1 MVLKMTADLEI
12 NYRLLFQNMREAFF
26 LAEPVYDE
34 SEAPADWRF
43 LDANAAY
50 AEMAGFPLEQIIGNL
65 NSRLFPGAEPAWIKT
80 IAQVAR
86 TGKPVT
92 IEEYS
97 DCTGRW
103 YSIRYYSPQPGL
115 TANIISDITESKL
128 AEQNLAESQMI
139 THTGSYSWDLGN
151 HRLVWS
157 EELYRILGLK
167 PGQIQPSPETYYAH
181 IHPDDREK
189 VLGQIR
195 LAIEKGITGPS
206 EHRIL
211 LPDGTQ
217 KYVRVQSKIMRVR
230 EGKGV
235 VLSGVVQDITERIK
249 TEEALIRNKERF
261 SRAFYSS
268 PAPSLLVTIRQGRF
282 VDVNESWLKLTG
294 YDRDEVI
301 GRTTRDLSIWAEPDY
316 PVYIKTK
323 LLNNGFVKNEAGQIR
338 TKTGEVRELLWS
350 AELDKVLGE
359 DIVLVI
365 AQDITEIKRA
375 QDVLQ
380 KSKDLLEEMVR
391 ERTVQLSEI
400 NKDLLAEIEGRKRT
414 EMQLLAAR
422 NDLRAMASEII
433 LTEEKS
439 KKQFAANLHDT
450 VVQTLGAAKLR
461 SQLLYEYLSEA
472 GEMEFAE
479 LQSLLSQSIKE
490 ARQIMTDL
498 SPPILHEFGLIP
510 ALEWLSERFGSQ
522 NGLNITFRGCEISEP
537 LTQEVQTLLFQSARE
552 LLLNVVKHARAG
564 NIRVSAIQIGHY
576 IRVTVKDD
584 GVGFNGKISFREDQ
598 CGYGLFSIR
607 ERLNHL
613 GGNLVIKSKPGHGT
627 RVSMVS
633 PMNIEKFEPSRT
645 WKSSQSRS

>member
-1 MVLKMTADLEI
+1 MTTDLEI

-26 LAEPVYDE
+26 LAEPIHDE
-34 SEAPADWRF
+34 SGEPADWRF

-50 AEMAGFPLEQIIGNL
+50 AEMVGFPLEQIIGNL
-65 NSRLFPGAEPAWIKT
+65 NSRLFPGAEPVLIKT
-80 IAQVAR
+80 VAQVAR

-97 DCTGRW
+97 ECTGRW
-103 YSIRYYSPQPGL
+103 HSIRYYSPQPGL
-115 TANIISDITESKL
+115 TANITSDITESKL
-128 AEQNLAESQMI
+128 AGQNLAESQMI
-139 THTGSYSWDLGN
+139 THTGSYSWDLEK

-157 EELYRILGLK
+157 DELYRILGLK
-167 PGQIQPSPETYYAH
+167 PGQMQPSPETYYAH

-195 LAIEKGITGPS
+195 LAIKKGITEPS

-211 LPDGTQ
+211 QPDGTQ
-217 KYVRVQSKIMRVR
+217 RCVRVQSKVMRAG

-235 VLSGVVQDITERIK
+235 VLSGVVQDVTELIK
-249 TEEALIRNKERF
+249 TEEALIKNKERF

-294 YDRDEVI
+294 YHRDEVI
-301 GRTTRDLSIWAEPDY
+301 GRTTRDLSIWAEPEY
-316 PVYIKTK
+316 PVYIKAK

-338 TKTGEVRELLWS
+338 TKTGEIRELLWS
-350 AELDKVLGE
+350 AEIDKVLGE

-391 ERTVQLSEI
+391 ERTVQLSET

-414 EMQLLAAR
+414 EMQLLTAR

-461 SQLLYEYLSEA
+461 SQLLYEYVSEA
-472 GEMEFAE
+472 GDVEFAE
-479 LQSLLSQSIKE
+479 LQSLLSQGIKE
-490 ARQIMTDL
+490 SRQIMTDL

-510 ALEWLSERFGSQ
+510 ALEWLTEQFGSQ
-522 NGLNITFRGCEISEP
+522 NGLNTTFRGCEISES

-552 LLLNVVKHARAG
+552 LLMNVVKHAQARKVL
-564 NIRVSAIQIGHY
+564 VSAIQIGHY

-613 GGNLVIKSKPGHGT
+613 GGNLIIKSTPGHGT

-633 PMNIEKFEPSRT
+633 PMNIEKI
-645 WKSSQSRS
+645 